1 MNNKQKLLIAKY
13 ENEVKRPKSSD
24 LGVKSDTRAKL
35 RALISKQILENSQT
49 TRRKYSHSMV
59 SSTVS
64 DNYIKD
70 LNAISAL
77 KKLQKERLII
87 SRLGFAEKAYALD
100 KQIEVMREKAKVV
113 RKAEEE
119 KLMTEM
125 LETLH
130 KKNERKQQRLDAVI
144 KHSYELNAQ
153 QLHWQVLDWNEPAIK
168 FYKKYPT
175 NFDSE
180 WINCKLSR
188 SEMFNHLNKTK

>member
-70 LNAISAL
+70 LNAI
-77 KKLQKERLII
+77 
-87 SRLGFAEKAYALD
+87 
-100 KQIEVMREKAKVV
+100 
-113 RKAEEE
+113 
-119 KLMTEM
+119 
-125 LETLH
+125 
-130 KKNERKQQRLDAVI
+130 
-144 KHSYELNAQ
+144 
-153 QLHWQVLDWNEPAIK
+153 K
-168 FYKKYPT
+168 FV
-175 NFDSE
+175 
-180 WINCKLSR
+180 
-188 SEMFNHLNKTK
+188 KTKYKDCIIFIQYEQ